1 MSYNVSE
8 AYTDHPIQHHN
19 LIKLSSSGTPVFP
32 YSAHI
37 FLFLKLNYTL
47 FFYYNI

>member
-8 AYTDHPIQHHN
+8 AYTDHHIQHHN
-19 LIKLSSSGTPVFP
+19 LIKLSSSGTPALI

-37 FLFLKLNYTL
+37 FIFFKKNQIILYFLL
-47 FFYYNI
+47 